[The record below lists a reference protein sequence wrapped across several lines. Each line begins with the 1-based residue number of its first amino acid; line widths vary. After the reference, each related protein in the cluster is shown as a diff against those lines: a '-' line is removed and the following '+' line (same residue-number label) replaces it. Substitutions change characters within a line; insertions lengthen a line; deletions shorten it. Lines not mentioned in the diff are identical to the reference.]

1 MSHDR
6 SLAPQRAGVWKLT
19 FAALLISACA
29 HGQSAGEPAPAAG
42 EALAAKPAS
51 SAFCLFEV
59 PASGGTR
66 KLLNLGI
73 VQYIDLSADEVRIYY
88 GGGNL
93 GGGHEVRIALKSR
106 DEGPALI
113 ARMQKAAQE
122 CK

>member
-1 MSHDR
+1 MR
-6 SLAPQRAGVWKLT
+6 RTAFPRLT
-19 FAALLISACA
+19 LAALLVSACA
-29 HGQSAGEPAPAAG
+29 HGQSGTDPSPAVAPAGEGVTGKA
-42 EALAAKPAS
+42 AS

-59 PASGGTR
+59 PGSGGAR
-66 KLLNLGI
+66 KFVNLGI
-73 VQYIDLSADEVRIYY
+73 VQYVELAADEVRLYY

-93 GGGHEVRIALKSR
+93 GSGHEARLPLKSR